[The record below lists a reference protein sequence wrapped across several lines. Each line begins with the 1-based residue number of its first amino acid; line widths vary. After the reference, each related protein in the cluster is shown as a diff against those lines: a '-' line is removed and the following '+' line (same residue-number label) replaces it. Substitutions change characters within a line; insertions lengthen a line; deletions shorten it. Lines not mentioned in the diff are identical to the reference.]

1 MILSVHKKD
10 TAFTLVLFFMAAL
23 MLACQPSATTETA
36 STEQSSDDNTT
47 SPIII
52 DADSVTMGAEHI
64 LIIKPS
70 RYQPSLGLQGKIEPI
85 KQIKITAAQDV
96 LVQDILVTKGQWVE
110 QDTPLLTLK
119 RQTLDSRVKAT
130 DVHTNI
136 TDSTPQSQADTLALQ
151 TEPSIKSAPN
161 DNMTRAPTVSNTH
174 DITTD
179 RVKNDI
185 SEREDANEDSSS
197 ITIRAG
203 FSGRVGDIYVGTE
216 QRVARQEPL
225 LYLSDDSDLQ
235 FVATLPIQAKS
246 QLSVGQA
253 VNFLVKDMSDSFIG
267 QVSRLES
274 ADKPNNLLVYVQV
287 NNNEVNHDKLK
298 PKMSVIGRVDYG
310 QMEVGNLV
318 PARAI
323 HDADLSA
330 LKAPPYKPLIPLTA
344 NVWIVKQDQRLS
356 RLPVQVIEYDPNT
369 DKYLIAGISNDSLIC
384 LADLPVESA
393 GKKITIS

>member
-1 MILSVHKKD
+1 MILSVRKKD

-23 MLACQPSATTETA
+23 MLACQPPATTETA
-36 STEQSSDDNTT
+36 SKAQSSDDNTT

-96 LVQDILVTKGQWVE
+96 LVQDVLVTKGQWVE
-110 QDTPLLTLK
+110 KDTPLLTLK

-136 TDSTPQSQADTLALQ
+136 TDSTPQPEADKLALQ
-151 TEPSIKSAPN
+151 AEPSIKSMPN
-161 DNMTRAPTVSNTH
+161 DNMTLAPTVGNTD

-179 RVKNDI
+179 LVKNDI
-185 SEREDANEDSSS
+185 SEREDTNEDSSL

-203 FSGRVGDIYVGTE
+203 FAGRIGDIYVSAE

-253 VNFLVKDMSDSFIG
+253 VNFLVKDISDSFIG
-267 QVSRLES
+267 QISKLQT
-274 ADKPNNLLVYVQV
+274 ADKPSNLLIYVQV
-287 NNNEVNHDKLK
+287 NNNEVNRDKLK

-323 HDADLSA
+323 HDAYLSV

-344 NVWIVKQDQRLS
+344 NVWIIKQDQRLS

-369 DKYLIAGISNDSLIC
+369 GKYLIAGISNDSLIC